1 MKRNAVARAAIL
13 RTVAE
18 LFVRAR
24 RNARL
29 PSFTSA
35 NSGRYALA
43 RSQVPPDEE
52 RDDGCEGKGMRG
64 ERAQFFPKKNR
75 LGEGKET
82 SAKGGGRE
90 RDATHP

>member
-1 MKRNAVARAAIL
+1 M
-13 RTVAE
+13 
-18 LFVRAR
+18 FVRAR
-24 RNARL
+24 RNTRL

-52 RDDGCEGKGMRG
+52 RDDGCEGKGIVLAVSARD
-64 ERAQFFPKKNR
+64 FFQKI
-75 LGEGKET
+75 GEGKET
-82 SAKGGGRE
+82 SAKGEGRE